1 MSKSF
6 LNIVLFLKKELDA
19 VFGEIIIPGTIY
31 IFISVFFFIIFSN
44 FIGLIPYIFTR
55 TSHLSITLVLALPIW
70 LGTILFSIIFQ
81 YNNLLAHLVPL
92 GTPSFLI
99 PIIVIIETVRNVIRP
114 ITLSI
119 RLAANIVAGHL
130 LLTLLGSQGP
140 NVSIIIII
148 ILMVRLILLLMLE
161 VAVACIQ
168 SYVFTILSSLYLNEL
183 IRINFNKKILKY
195 VKYNMSPLSY
205 SGWISLTFIW
215 CNWRFISNYWNSI
228 LIPYKLN
235 NIIFFRNNC
244 FDISY
249 DSMMT
254 RY

>member
-1 MSKSF
+1 MSIFICSFFFPQIFWLMNSQISKSF
-6 LNIVLFLKKELDA
+6 LNIIFFVKKELDA
-19 VFGEIIIPGTIY
+19 VFGNLIILGTIF
-31 IFISVFFFIIFSN
+31 IFISIFFFILFSN

-70 LGTILFSIIFQ
+70 LGTILFSILFQ

-99 PIIVIIETVRNVIRP
+99 PVIVIIETVRNIIRP

-140 NVSIIIII
+140 RVSGI
-148 ILMVRLILLLMLE
+148 ILIILIISLILLLILE

-183 IRINFNKKILKY
+183 IRISFNQKVLK
-195 VKYNMSPLSY
+195 
-205 SGWISLTFIW
+205 
-215 CNWRFISNYWNSI
+215 
-228 LIPYKLN
+228 
-235 NIIFFRNNC
+235 
-244 FDISY
+244 
-249 DSMMT
+249 
-254 RY
+254 

>member
-1 MSKSF
+1 MFICVFFFPQIYWLINSQLSKSF
-6 LNIVLFLKKELDA
+6 LNIIIFLKKELDA
-19 VFGEIIIPGTIY
+19 VFGEFIIPGTIF

-55 TSHLSITLVLALPIW
+55 TSHLSITLVLAFPIW
-70 LGTILFSIIFQ
+70 LGTIVFSIIFQ
-81 YNNLLAHLVPL
+81 YNRLLAHLVPL
-92 GTPSFLI
+92 GTPSFLM
-99 PIIVIIETVRNVIRP
+99 PIIVIIETVRNIIRP

-148 ILMVRLILLLMLE
+148 ILIIRLILLLILE

-183 IRINFNKKILKY
+183 IRINFNKKILK
-195 VKYNMSPLSY
+195 
-205 SGWISLTFIW
+205 
-215 CNWRFISNYWNSI
+215 
-228 LIPYKLN
+228 
-235 NIIFFRNNC
+235 
-244 FDISY
+244 
-249 DSMMT
+249 
-254 RY
+254 

>member
-6 LNIVLFLKKELDA
+6 LNIIFFLKKELDA
-19 VFGEIIIPGTIY
+19 VFGEFIVPGTIF
-31 IFISVFFFIIFSN
+31 IFISIFFFIIFSN

-55 TSHLSITLVLALPIW
+55 TSHLSITIVLALPIW
-70 LGTILFSIIFQ
+70 LGTILYSIVFQ

-99 PIIVIIETVRNVIRP
+99 PIIVVIETVRNIIRP

-119 RLAANIVAGHL
+119 RLAANMVAGHL

-140 NVSIIIII
+140 NIRIIIIR
-148 ILMVRLILLLMLE
+148 VLLLRLVLLLILE

-183 IRINFNKKILKY
+183 MRNYFNKK
-195 VKYNMSPLSY
+195 V
-205 SGWISLTFIW
+205 
-215 CNWRFISNYWNSI
+215 
-228 LIPYKLN
+228 LI
-235 NIIFFRNNC
+235 
-244 FDISY
+244 
-249 DSMMT
+249 
-254 RY
+254 

>member
-1 MSKSF
+1 MINWRSIFICSFFFPQLFWLVNSQISKSF
-6 LNIVLFLKKELDA
+6 LNIIFFLKKELDA
-19 VFGEIIIPGTIY
+19 VFGDFIIPGTIF
-31 IFISVFFFIIFSN
+31 IFVSIFFFIIFSN
-44 FIGLIPYIFTR
+44 FIGLIPYIFTS

-119 RLAANIVAGHL
+119 RLAANMVAGHL

-140 NVSIIIII
+140 SSSSLV
-148 ILMVRLILLLMLE
+148 LVILLVSLVLLLILE

-183 IRINFNKKILKY
+183 IRTSFNKKVLK
-195 VKYNMSPLSY
+195 
-205 SGWISLTFIW
+205 
-215 CNWRFISNYWNSI
+215 
-228 LIPYKLN
+228 
-235 NIIFFRNNC
+235 
-244 FDISY
+244 
-249 DSMMT
+249 
-254 RY
+254 